1 MSKKA
6 NPAVVGGFTLVAA
19 ALAVAAV
26 FLFGSGQ
33 FFTDTQKFVVHF
45 EGSLIG
51 LSEGSPVTF
60 RGVQVG
66 NVADMSIVT
75 DLDDM
80 AHETRIP
87 VVIQVDLEKFKDPD
101 TGRSVADEIAARPH
115 ETTNKLVESGLRA
128 QLQVRS
134 FVTGLLEVA
143 LDVRPGSPANLVGA
157 GEPPYPE
164 IPTLPSR
171 MQELTRTLQDIP
183 FEQLSQ
189 SLLDAADG
197 VKDLATSEDLH
208 KAIASSSKTTAQLEK
223 LVTKVNKQSERVTQE
238 VEKAVAEARSLM
250 ENVNKQVGP
259 LATDMKDTLT
269 ESRQVMGRIEKKV
282 APALDKASKAAE
294 SAEKALRQAQKTLQ
308 TAETM
313 ARPGSSFR
321 TRLNQMLSELAAA
334 ARSLR
339 LLTDEL
345 ERRPESLLYGKGGQ

>member
-6 NPAVVGGFTLVAA
+6 NPAVVGGFTLVAV

-75 DLDDM
+75 DLENM
-80 AHETRIP
+80 ATETRIP
-87 VVIQVDLEKFKDPD
+87 VVIQVDLEKFKDPQ
-101 TGRSVADEIAARPH
+101 TGRSIADEVAARPY
-115 ETTNKLVESGLRA
+115 EATKKLVESGLRA

-143 LDVRPGSPANLVGA
+143 LDVRPGSPANLVKA
-157 GEPPYPE
+157 NTAYPE

-171 MQELTRTLQDIP
+171 MQELTRTIQDIP
-183 FEQLSQ
+183 FDKLTQ
-189 SLLDAADG
+189 SLLKAADG
-197 VKDLATSEDLH
+197 VEQLTTSEELR
-208 KAIASSSKTTAQLEK
+208 KAIASSAKTADELEK
-223 LVTKVNKQSERVTQE
+223 LVEEVNTRSERVASE
-238 VEKAVAEARSLM
+238 VEKAVGEARSLM

-259 LATDMKDTLT
+259 VATDVKSTLAR
-269 ESRQVMGRIEKKV
+269 SREVMDRIERELP
-282 APALDKASKAAE
+282 PALDKAAKAAE
-294 SAEKALRQAQKTLQ
+294 SAEQALQQMKKTFR
-308 TAETM
+308 TAEGM

-321 TRLNQMLSELAAA
+321 ARLDEVLSELASA

-339 LLTDEL
+339 LLADQL
-345 ERRPESLLYGKGGQ
+345 ERRPESLLYGKGEQ